1 MAKLADRI
9 EASPRILHGKPH
21 IKRTRIPVDIVLG
34 LLGDGLTPEEITREH
49 YPQLT
54 KEDILACIRYAKE
67 MIEEEE
73 VYTVEVR

>member
-9 EASPRILHGKPH
+9 EANSRILHGKPH
-21 IKRTRIPVDIVLG
+21 IKGTRIPVDIILG
-34 LLGDGLTPEEITREH
+34 LLGDGLTAEEIIREH

>member
-1 MAKLADRI
+1 
-9 EASPRILHGKPH
+9 
-21 IKRTRIPVDIVLG
+21 VDIILG
-34 LLGDGLTPEEITREH
+34 LLGDGLTSEEITREH